1 MLPFL
6 IQSATNGNGDIQCS
20 VCNGLGTSADLD
32 PRNKEYRVTITF
44 GRLDQNPAGSNTDK
58 ISEDLAQDVS
68 ITGYKVYM
76 TDQYGRVQGGEL
88 AEVPALYANK
98 ATKTCC
104 NPTEYSVTVKGAQP
118 SALQTMFFM
127 VVPYQTIPAS
137 GDMSAKTFILPLGP
151 VSDGVADVVGSATG
165 PSAKRIPGSI
175 SFDAGG
181 AAAIQALKNDLP
193 KAFIIAARI
202 IAEST
207 PAEISASM
215 IEILSILFSAAGGRR
230 LQDGEKITINFE
242 VFVPAD
248 SDTTFEAS
256 DIDSTTFTTRLAETV
271 EEVLGETISVTS
283 ALTVDV
289 QDPIPINV
297 EQPTSA
303 AFPRAKL
310 PSSLMVFIIMLAGKQ
325 VLA

>member
-44 GRLDQNPAGSNTDK
+44 GRLDQTPTGDGVDK
-58 ISEDLAQDVS
+58 ISEDLEAGGS

-76 TDQYGRVQGGEL
+76 TDQYGRVQGVQL
-88 AEVPALYANK
+88 AEVPALYATK

-127 VVPYQTIPAS
+127 VVPYQTTA
-137 GDMSAKTFILPLGP
+137 AKTFILPLGP

-193 KAFIIAARI
+193 KAFIIAARVI
-202 IAEST
+202 EQST
-207 PAEISASM
+207 PAEILASM

-271 EEVLGETISVTS
+271 EEVLGVSGFEVTS
-283 ALTVDV
+283 DLTVDV

>member
-1 MLPFL
+1 M
-6 IQSATNGNGDIQCS
+6 TNMKDIQCS
-20 VCNGLGTSADLD
+20 VCNGANPGKLSTSADLD

-44 GRLDQNPAGSNTDK
+44 GRLDQNPAGNEMDK
-58 ISEDLAQDVS
+58 ISEDLEQGVS

-76 TDQYGRVQGGEL
+76 TDQYGRVQGAHL

-104 NPTEYSVTVKGAQP
+104 NPTEYSVTVKGPQP
-118 SALQTMFFM
+118 SSVETMFFM

-137 GDMSAKTFILPLGP
+137 EGMSAKTFILPLGP
-151 VSDGVADVVGSATG
+151 VSDAVDDVVGSATG

-175 SFDAGG
+175 AFDAAG
-181 AAAIQALKNDLP
+181 AAAIQALKDDLS

-207 PAEISASM
+207 PPEISASM

-271 EEVLGETISVTS
+271 EEVLGVTGLQVTS

-289 QDPIPINV
+289 QDPIPISV